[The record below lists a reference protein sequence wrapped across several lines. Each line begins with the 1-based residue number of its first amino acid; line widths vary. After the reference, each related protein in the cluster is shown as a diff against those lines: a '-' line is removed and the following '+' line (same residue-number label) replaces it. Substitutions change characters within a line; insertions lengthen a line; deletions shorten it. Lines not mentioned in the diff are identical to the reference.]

1 MILVDTSVWTL
12 VFRRRP
18 RLKLEDLVE
27 LDEVVTC
34 LPVLQE
40 VLQGFDDERAF
51 NIAREAMLA
60 LPLVESPLSSEV
72 FLEAVS
78 LYRSAR
84 RLGVSVR
91 SGVDCLVA
99 ACALRHGLLVL
110 HQDRDYDQIA
120 RIAPLSVRRVPRGS

>member
-120 RIAPLSVRRVPRGS
+120 RIAPLSVRRVARGS